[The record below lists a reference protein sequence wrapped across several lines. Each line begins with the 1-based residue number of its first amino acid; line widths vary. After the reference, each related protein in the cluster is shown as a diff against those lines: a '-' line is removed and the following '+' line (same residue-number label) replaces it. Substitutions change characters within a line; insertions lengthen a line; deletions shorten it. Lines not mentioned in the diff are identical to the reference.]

1 MARHCASMAALC
13 ARASDWPCG
22 ACAAAALDNRGGMS
36 ADALPGDSA
45 ADRTPTSLAG
55 YVIRNEARF
64 KCNRRR
70 VPRNAQATM
79 VAHIEGTRRAQWRAP
94 QRSDGELIMR
104 PIRSILDASFRYVP
118 SVATSVASTWRR
130 AGWRPTTDEERRAR
144 RQPAAELV
152 VDWIGAA
159 NAPTTMARRVS
170 VRVRDST
177 RDPLATHDSERSAV
191 ARSDVAALRKAPP
204 EHPGASRSSGRLRDG
219 AILQMVGK

>member
-1 MARHCASMAALC
+1 
-13 ARASDWPCG
+13 
-22 ACAAAALDNRGGMS
+22 
-36 ADALPGDSA
+36 
-45 ADRTPTSLAG
+45 
-55 YVIRNEARF
+55 
-64 KCNRRR
+64 
-70 VPRNAQATM
+70 
-79 VAHIEGTRRAQWRAP
+79 
-94 QRSDGELIMR
+94 MR